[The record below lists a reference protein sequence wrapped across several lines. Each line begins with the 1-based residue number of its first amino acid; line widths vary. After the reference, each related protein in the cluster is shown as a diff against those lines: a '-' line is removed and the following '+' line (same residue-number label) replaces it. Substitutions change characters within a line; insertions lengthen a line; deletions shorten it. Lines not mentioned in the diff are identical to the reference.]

1 MDMYQEKINKL
12 NKFEVEKAKYN
23 LKHDKY
29 YTKKIKEFN
38 QLMDYEG
45 TQELQ
50 KMKSDI
56 NSKVAEVKNKINK
69 EKLERDRLEENLKFD
84 LAEEKNNSISSLQCD
99 LEKYNKR
106 LNIVQ
111 DKIDKEKV
119 EKISEKAK
127 EVIAIAQDYHN
138 ELQSVIDN
146 ARLDIKDRIEKLMQ
160 DQVNFNEN
168 YSPVAYAITEI
179 ENSITKLNEFI

>member
-1 MDMYQEKINKL
+1 MEGDSIMDMYQEKINKL

-56 NSKVAEVKNKINK
+56 NSK
-69 EKLERDRLEENLKFD
+69 
-84 LAEEKNNSISSLQCD
+84 SC
-99 LEKYNKR
+99 
-106 LNIVQ
+106 
-111 DKIDKEKV
+111 
-119 EKISEKAK
+119 
-127 EVIAIAQDYHN
+127 
-138 ELQSVIDN
+138 
-146 ARLDIKDRIEKLMQ
+146 
-160 DQVNFNEN
+160 
-168 YSPVAYAITEI
+168 
-179 ENSITKLNEFI
+179 

>member
-1 MDMYQEKINKL
+1 M
-12 NKFEVEKAKYN
+12 
-23 LKHDKY
+23 
-29 YTKKIKEFN
+29 
-38 QLMDYEG
+38 
-45 TQELQ
+45 
-50 KMKSDI
+50 
-56 NSKVAEVKNKINK
+56 
-69 EKLERDRLEENLKFD
+69 
-84 LAEEKNNSISSLQCD
+84 QCD

-168 YSPVAYAITEI
+168 YSQ
-179 ENSITKLNEFI
+179 LLMQ